1 VNTAPANSVGLEDL
15 PADRREDIDVL
26 LATDIFQDLTPA
38 ALGGLLP
45 AVRRRRLKRGE
56 YFYRV
61 REPSTHLWVLISG
74 QGKMSM
80 PGPDGDET
88 VLDVMLPGQLFGLP
102 GLLAT
107 TTERVGESMAT
118 EPCLALSIEGKALA
132 AFLEHHPAAM
142 RRTLARLADLVRE
155 YAEAMVLAAHE
166 DLRGRVARRLLD
178 LAVLHGEPGAQGVRI
193 DARVPQD
200 VLGAMVGASRG
211 KVNRALT
218 ALAADGHVRVDAGV
232 ITLLDPERLRRDHPD
247 WFLDPR
253 TRSIP
258 RGA

>member
-1 VNTAPANSVGLEDL
+1 
-15 PADRREDIDVL
+15 
-26 LATDIFQDLTPA
+26 
-38 ALGGLLP
+38 
-45 AVRRRRLKRGE
+45 
-56 YFYRV
+56 
-61 REPSTHLWVLISG
+61 PSTHLWVLISG

-88 VLDVMLPGQLFGLP
+88 VLGVMLPGQLFGLP

-107 TTERVGESMAT
+107 TTERVGLSVAT
-118 EPCLALSIEGKALA
+118 EPCIALSIEGKALL
-132 AFLEHHPAAM
+132 AFLEHHPPAM

-178 LAVLHGEPGAQGVRI
+178 LALLHGEPGAQGVRI
-193 DARVPQD
+193 GARVPQE
-200 VLGAMVGASRG
+200 VLGAMVGASRA

-232 ITLLDPERLRRDHPD
+232 ITLLDPDRLRRDHP
-247 WFLDPR
+247 
-253 TRSIP
+253 
-258 RGA
+258 